1 MFTKL
6 DDPVKDSCQ
15 ETKNFVI
22 WQKNVGLQI
31 FSMTSLKCGD
41 SWENF
46 GRQKNHLHHKWLPV
60 DRIFFA
66 KQTKFC
72 EGGLSKMRTSSLI
85 VSYSFCGVPAGFHS
99 LTTVSR
105 EDKPFLFL

>member
-22 WQKNVGLQI
+22 GQKNVGLQI

-60 DRIFFA
+60 DRIFLQNKQNVA
-66 KQTKFC
+66 KGALAKWEQ
-72 EGGLSKMRTSSLI
+72 
-85 VSYSFCGVPAGFHS
+85 VV
-99 LTTVSR
+99 
-105 EDKPFLFL
+105 